1 MPIELREL
9 VIRTTIVSG
18 TPPAPPP
25 AEPEEET
32 RRAIIA
38 ACLDQVW
45 EKLERKA
52 ER

>member
-18 TPPAPPP
+18 TPSTPPP
-25 AEPEEET
+25 PKPLAEAKRE
-32 RRAIIA
+32 IIT

-45 EKLERKA
+45 EKLQRKA